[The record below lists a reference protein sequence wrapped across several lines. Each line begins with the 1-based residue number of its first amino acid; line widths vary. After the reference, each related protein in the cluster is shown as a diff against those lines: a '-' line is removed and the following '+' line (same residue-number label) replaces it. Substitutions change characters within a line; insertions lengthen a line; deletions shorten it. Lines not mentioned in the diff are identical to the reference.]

1 MVSPGHKVGE
11 GPAGPPKLVSHLHL
25 LRRKRRRK
33 HMVLFWDSD
42 WLAFHSGHMILC
54 QRVSHTQAAVY
65 SF

>member
-1 MVSPGHKVGE
+1 
-11 GPAGPPKLVSHLHL
+11 
-25 LRRKRRRK
+25 
-33 HMVLFWDSD
+33 MVLFWDSD